1 MIILKDTGTKVR
13 NFQLDHAHLNAH
25 TAMAYYGNEWVPQ
38 STPPFRS
45 LRFVFRVLRISYL
58 RIRTVPLTLSSQ
70 GRVAR
75 PLGDIHYLIG
85 QRIPRRPSPLVYDW
99 QGEARRLFPLK

>member
-1 MIILKDTGTKVR
+1 MMEMNGCR
-13 NFQLDHAHLNAH
+13 SQLPRF
-25 TAMAYYGNEWVPQ
+25 V
-38 STPPFRS
+38 S
-45 LRFVFRVLRISYL
+45 LRFAFRVLRVSYL

-75 PLGDIHYLIG
+75 PLWDIHYLIG
-85 QRIPRRPSPLVYDW
+85 QRLPRRPSPLVYDW